1 MPVQRRDVRQIIDN
15 QPNLQLGAVVLPGS
29 TQGSFLTSLTDFG
42 LISPK
47 QPTQLITAT
56 QVGSFV
62 LGAPD
67 TKELGPLT
75 TTYTGPDVSFD
86 LTTSR
91 FTINTPG
98 TYTVHIRFLITY
110 PVGAVFGGRIVNLNT
125 IAPSAVSRSFVQA
138 TQPISGGIYEMQLS
152 ASFNV
157 ADFERYRIQVKS
169 LDTGLTTTISNGIVA
184 IYKHLV

>member
-1 MPVQRRDVRQIIDN
+1 MPVQKRDVRQIIDN
-15 QPNLQLGAVVLPGS
+15 EPRLQLGGVALPNATEGDFIVS
-29 TQGSFLTSLTDFG
+29 RDAFGFIDPKSQTQV
-42 LISPK
+42 
-47 QPTQLITAT
+47 ITAT

-67 TKELGPLT
+67 TKELGPLAT
-75 TTYTGPDVSFD
+75 SYTGQDVSFD

-98 TYTVHIRFLITY
+98 AYTVHIRFLVTY
-110 PVGAVFGGRIVNLNT
+110 PIGAVFGGRIVNLNT
-125 IAPSAVSRSFVQA
+125 VAPSPVSRSFVQA

-157 ADFERYRIQVKS
+157 ADFERYRIQVQS
-169 LDTGLTTTISNGIVA
+169 LDTGFTTTISDGVVD
-184 IYKHLV
+184 IYKHLT